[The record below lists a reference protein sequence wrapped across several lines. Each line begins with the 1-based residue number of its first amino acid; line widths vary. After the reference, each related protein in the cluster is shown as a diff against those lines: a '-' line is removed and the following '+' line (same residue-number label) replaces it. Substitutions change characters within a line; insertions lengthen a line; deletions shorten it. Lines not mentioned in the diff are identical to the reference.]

1 MLLIKI
7 KFRGCRQVLK
17 IEMVTSKYTFFV
29 VTIRLLNLDWI
40 GVGKLDIYSLEY
52 LKLTEQDW

>member
-1 MLLIKI
+1 M
-7 KFRGCRQVLK
+7 LK